1 LPGDGQSEVNRCNQ
15 SFIYLEE
22 NSFSCG
28 IATRV
33 AGLSIEDATGDSMSP
48 LYDLPIA
55 LERVRA
61 ARQAID
67 ESGHD
72 VLLTARAECYHV
84 GDPDPL
90 HESVRRLQAYTAAEA
105 DVLFAPGPQSLA
117 EIKTLVEEIAPKPLS
132 TYSVGRRHPF
142 A

>member
-1 LPGDGQSEVNRCNQ
+1 
-15 SFIYLEE
+15 
-22 NSFSCG
+22 
-28 IATRV
+28 
-33 AGLSIEDATGDSMSP
+33 MSP

-72 VLLTARAECYHV
+72 VLLTARAACYHV

-90 HESVRRLQAYTAAEA
+90 HESVRRLQAYAAAGA

-117 EIKTLVEEIAPKPLS
+117 EIKTLVEEIAPSLS